1 MVAESNPA
9 RRRADSSTRRPVKRT
24 RWIIAGVVGALLG
37 SVVSAPLAA
46 NAGIDPTAGLQSLL
60 GAAAGTGASSDA
72 AGGMSRSGPMQ
83 AVDEEDGGLRVR
95 VSPTIATT
103 ISLTAPVAISVEIEN
118 ATGEAL
124 APGVVRL
131 VRASGAI
138 DDHSA
143 LDDWLVAD
151 VEDGAGISGAVVAIA
166 ESESRSLAAGGATVV
181 SFTVPGE
188 ALADLAASPVIGLGA
203 ELRVGDTVV
212 AAGTGAYA
220 NADVP
225 AAGSVAVALAAPLTT
240 PTTGDPAGLI
250 EPSRLEN
257 WTGPTG
263 LLTRQLDALAGR
275 RVAIGID
282 PRIIASIRV
291 LGSSAP
297 PSATA
302 WLQRLSEMPNEVFPL
317 AYADADLA
325 VQAQLDLP
333 ELLTPTSFSD
343 ALDPANFAAADGGDT
358 TDDGAAPATDE
369 SVEPEPTPGGV
380 PTTEQLLDWP
390 YTRTDLAWP
399 ADDTVAIGD
408 LAYFD
413 AAGLTTALLAPG
425 NAEPIEAPA
434 PSSATIDGSTAL
446 VADAGLTA
454 PLRAASDASTDV
466 EWRQATGEL
475 LAELALDA
483 GEARTTVLAT
493 FDRAAASQSD
503 RVAAVIDAIGGSGW
517 SSLAGLSDAIGAP
530 PAERTLVDLPEADER
545 VTMVGRAVQAE
556 ADVTEFAT
564 VLDDPAQL
572 TGPTRRELMSLLDV
586 AWLADREAWNATVSD
601 WLATQRAVL
610 GSVSVV
616 QSSTINVVSTETGV
630 PATIDNT
637 LPYPVTVVVDVD
649 PSNGRLIVEDR
660 VEATVEPQSR
670 STVRVPVAAGV
681 GNGEVSLEVSLSS
694 TSGVPIGDPVV
705 IPANVQADWEG
716 LGSAVIATIV
726 VLVFG
731 IGVWRNIRR
740 RRRERA
746 AAAEAG
752 TDGGAE
758 ASADAASA
766 TDDQPAADDR
776 SGDPTDAPRG

>member
-1 MVAESNPA
+1 
-9 RRRADSSTRRPVKRT
+9 
-24 RWIIAGVVGALLG
+24 
-37 SVVSAPLAA
+37 
-46 NAGIDPTAGLQSLL
+46 
-60 GAAAGTGASSDA
+60 
-72 AGGMSRSGPMQ
+72 
-83 AVDEEDGGLRVR
+83 
-95 VSPTIATT
+95 
-103 ISLTAPVAISVEIEN
+103 
-118 ATGEAL
+118 
-124 APGVVRL
+124 
-131 VRASGAI
+131 
-138 DDHSA
+138 
-143 LDDWLVAD
+143 
-151 VEDGAGISGAVVAIA
+151 
-166 ESESRSLAAGGATVV
+166 
-181 SFTVPGE
+181 
-188 ALADLAASPVIGLGA
+188 
-203 ELRVGDTVV
+203 
-212 AAGTGAYA
+212 
-220 NADVP
+220 
-225 AAGSVAVALAAPLTT
+225 
-240 PTTGDPAGLI
+240 AGLI

-282 PRIIASIRV
+282 PRIIASIRA
-291 LGSSAP
+291 LGTSAP

-302 WLQRLSEMPNEVFPL
+302 WLQRLSEMQNEVFPL

-333 ELLTPTSFSD
+333 ELLAPTSFSD
-343 ALDPANFAAADGGDT
+343 ALDPANFAADGGGDT
-358 TDDGAAPATDE
+358 TDDGGAPATDQ
-369 SVEPEPTPGGV
+369 SVEPEPTPGGT

-399 ADDTVAIGD
+399 ADDTVAVGD

-413 AAGLTTALLAPG
+413 TAGLTTALLAPG

-454 PLRAASDASTDV
+454 PLRAAADASTDI

-483 GEARTTVLAT
+483 GVARTTVLAT
-493 FDRAAASQSD
+493 FDRSAAAQSA

-530 PAERTLVDLPEADER
+530 PADRTLVDLPESDER

-586 AWLADREAWNATVSD
+586 AWLADRDAWTATVSD

-630 PATIDNT
+630 PTTIENT

-660 VEATVEPQSR
+660 VEATVEPESR

-716 LGSAVIATIV
+716 LGAAVIATIV

-752 TDGGAE
+752 AEESADAASETDADE
-758 ASADAASA
+758 ASEDLDGEPAEPAGVDAASA

>member
-1 MVAESNPA
+1 
-9 RRRADSSTRRPVKRT
+9 
-24 RWIIAGVVGALLG
+24 
-37 SVVSAPLAA
+37 
-46 NAGIDPTAGLQSLL
+46 
-60 GAAAGTGASSDA
+60 
-72 AGGMSRSGPMQ
+72 
-83 AVDEEDGGLRVR
+83 
-95 VSPTIATT
+95 
-103 ISLTAPVAISVEIEN
+103 
-118 ATGEAL
+118 
-124 APGVVRL
+124 
-131 VRASGAI
+131 
-138 DDHSA
+138 
-143 LDDWLVAD
+143 
-151 VEDGAGISGAVVAIA
+151 
-166 ESESRSLAAGGATVV
+166 
-181 SFTVPGE
+181 
-188 ALADLAASPVIGLGA
+188 
-203 ELRVGDTVV
+203 
-212 AAGTGAYA
+212 
-220 NADVP
+220 
-225 AAGSVAVALAAPLTT
+225 
-240 PTTGDPAGLI
+240 
-250 EPSRLEN
+250 
-257 WTGPTG
+257 
-263 LLTRQLDALAGR
+263 
-275 RVAIGID
+275 
-282 PRIIASIRV
+282 
-291 LGSSAP
+291 
-297 PSATA
+297 
-302 WLQRLSEMPNEVFPL
+302 VFPL

-343 ALDPANFAAADGGDT
+343 ALDPANFAVVDGGGT
-358 TDDGAAPATDE
+358 TDDGGVPSTDQP
-369 SVEPEPTPGGV
+369 VEPEPTPGST
-380 PTTEQLLDWP
+380 PTTEQLVDWP

-399 ADDTVAIGD
+399 ADDTVAVGD

-454 PLRAASDASTDV
+454 PLRAAAEASTDV

-483 GEARTTVLAT
+483 GEARTTVFAT
-493 FDRAAASQSD
+493 FDRGAAAQST
-503 RVAAVIDAIGGSGW
+503 RVAAVIDAVSGSGW

-545 VTMVGRAVQAE
+545 LTQVGRAVQAE
-556 ADVTEFAT
+556 ADVAAFAT

-572 TGPTRRELMSLLDV
+572 TGPTRRELLSLLDV
-586 AWLADREAWNATVSD
+586 AWLPDREAWNATVSD

-630 PATIDNT
+630 PTTIENT

-694 TSGVPIGDPVV
+694 TEGVPVGDPVV

-716 LGSAVIATIV
+716 LGAAVIAAIV

-752 TDGGAE
+752 AE
-758 ASADAASA
+758 GSPDAASETEGVAASDGEAVDTLPAAVDAASDGEADADVVPSSDRRTADDDAIDDRPA
-766 TDDQPAADDR
+766 TDDR
-776 SGDPTDAPRG
+776 TGDPTDAPRG

>member
-1 MVAESNPA
+1 M
-9 RRRADSSTRRPVKRT
+9 
-24 RWIIAGVVGALLG
+24 
-37 SVVSAPLAA
+37 
-46 NAGIDPTAGLQSLL
+46 
-60 GAAAGTGASSDA
+60 
-72 AGGMSRSGPMQ
+72 
-83 AVDEEDGGLRVR
+83 
-95 VSPTIATT
+95 
-103 ISLTAPVAISVEIEN
+103 
-118 ATGEAL
+118 
-124 APGVVRL
+124 
-131 VRASGAI
+131 
-138 DDHSA
+138 
-143 LDDWLVAD
+143 
-151 VEDGAGISGAVVAIA
+151 
-166 ESESRSLAAGGATVV
+166 
-181 SFTVPGE
+181 
-188 ALADLAASPVIGLGA
+188 
-203 ELRVGDTVV
+203 
-212 AAGTGAYA
+212 
-220 NADVP
+220 
-225 AAGSVAVALAAPLTT
+225 
-240 PTTGDPAGLI
+240 
-250 EPSRLEN
+250 
-257 WTGPTG
+257 
-263 LLTRQLDALAGR
+263 
-275 RVAIGID
+275 
-282 PRIIASIRV
+282 
-291 LGSSAP
+291 
-297 PSATA
+297 
-302 WLQRLSEMPNEVFPL
+302 
-317 AYADADLA
+317 
-325 VQAQLDLP
+325 
-333 ELLTPTSFSD
+333 
-343 ALDPANFAAADGGDT
+343 
-358 TDDGAAPATDE
+358 
-369 SVEPEPTPGGV
+369 
-380 PTTEQLLDWP
+380 
-390 YTRTDLAWP
+390 
-399 ADDTVAIGD
+399 
-408 LAYFD
+408 
-413 AAGLTTALLAPG
+413 
-425 NAEPIEAPA
+425 
-434 PSSATIDGSTAL
+434 
-446 VADAGLTA
+446 ADAGLTA

-493 FDRAAASQSD
+493 FDRAAASQSA

-530 PAERTLVDLPEADER
+530 PADRTLVDLPEADER

-630 PATIDNT
+630 PATIENT

-716 LGSAVIATIV
+716 LGAAVIATIV

-758 ASADAASA
+758 GSADAASESERGCRHP
-766 TDDQPAADDR
+766 TSDAAPEAARR
-776 SGDPTDAPRG
+776 SGRGDPRATRTRGDRRPRRPARDRRPQRRPDGCAPWLTTTASGEPASSSPRAPSCRGCWGS